1 MQYTSVCSLFSSAGE
16 LYQMKISAKQI
27 FFLSFWPPSSIL
39 LNSYQVISDHVK
51 SQTYSERSF
60 NPYCCCRTYMLVI
73 ASSLIGIDGYFG
85 TPKIAYSQSDQD
97 QMNSNTMKS
106 VNIQDIPLKK
116 VRVGDI
122 DVAYKM
128 FGKGEPILLFNGASD
143 SMDAWDPSFLT
154 GLSSNPTVIAFDQR
168 GIGNTTAGSKPYTM
182 LQLANDTAG
191 LLDALKI
198 PKADVVGYSLGSFIA
213 QQLTVSHPDKVNS
226 LILVGSSCGGK
237 DHTPKPPEFIKLQAE
252 IVNKSLNNV
261 SISQE
266 EMKELVAASVGSG
279 WIKLHPESL
288 DIPANITTF
297 QQLKPGIPPEIVNN
311 QNNVGKE
318 WVATNWS
325 GACDELA
332 KIAKPTLVI
341 TGTDD
346 NKYVPYVNS
355 LKIVERIPGAW
366 LVQIK
371 NAGHAVMDQYPEEMG
386 KIMNTFLSTTTP
398 PS

>member
-1 MQYTSVCSLFSSAGE
+1 MSNHRLVRKDHL
-16 LYQMKISAKQI
+16 
-27 FFLSFWPPSSIL
+27 IL
-39 LNSYQVISDHVK
+39 IAAAV
-51 SQTYSERSF
+51 
-60 NPYCCCRTYMLVI
+60 PMLII

-97 QMNSNTMKS
+97 QMNSNTTKS
-106 VNIQDIPLKK
+106 VNIQDIPLEK

-154 GLSSNPTVIAFDQR
+154 GLSSNHTVIAFDQR

-198 PKADVVGYSLGSFIA
+198 PKADVMGYSLGSFIA
-213 QQLTVSHPDKVNS
+213 QQLTVSHPDKVNR
-226 LILVGSSCGGK
+226 LILVATTCGGK
-237 DHTPKPPEFIKLQAE
+237 DGIPKPPEFKKSMAE
-252 IVNKSLNNV
+252 MVNKSLNNV

-266 EMKELVAASVGSG
+266 EMKELVSSSLGSG
-279 WIKLHPESL
+279 WIRLHPESL
-288 DIPANITTF
+288 DIPENVTL
-297 QQLKPGIPPEIVNN
+297 QQAKPGLTPETMKN
-311 QNNVGKE
+311 QTNVGFAWE
-318 WVATNWS
+318 ATNWN

-355 LKIVERIPGAW
+355 LKIVEKIPGAW

-386 KIMNTFLSTTTP
+386 KIMNTFLSTTSTP